1 MLCRED
7 GKMRK
12 EGFQTILLM
21 ENCILDRAVRW
32 VLVRGVLGRV
42 ALGLL
47 DRGVL
52 RVLNKGVG
60 IHTG

>member
-1 MLCRED
+1 MQCRED

>member
-1 MLCRED
+1 
-7 GKMRK
+7 MRK